1 MTTSEAQLPGSPAD
15 DDGPDGAVP
24 PARDGKKRSA
34 GPKRRPAARRQRDP
48 EGRMALRE
56 HLTEL
61 RKRVVR
67 AGLAILV
74 GSIAGWFLYN
84 PVLEYMTQPLT
95 QLAAETDRD
104 IQVNFG
110 NVATAFDLQVKMSVW
125 IGFIVSSPLWLYQLW
140 AFITPGLTSKERRY
154 ALAFVATAVPLFGA
168 GVGLSSFFIP
178 NAVGFFTSF
187 TPDGGSN
194 IIEAAVYLGFVM
206 RTVLA
211 FGIAFLLPVVLVG
224 LNFVGLLSG
233 RAVLKSWRLVLVLV
247 FTFSAIA
254 TPTPDVTAMFTLAAP
269 MLVLFTLAIGICLLS
284 DRRRSRRQPS
294 YAELADDQASAL
306 DDEAA

>member
-1 MTTSEAQLPGSPAD
+1 MPGSPAD
-15 DDGPDGAVP
+15 DDGRPARIP
-24 PARDGKKRSA
+24 PAREGQQRSA
-34 GPKRRPAARRQRDP
+34 GPKPRRRPAVRRRRDP

-56 HLTEL
+56 HLVEL

-67 AGLAILV
+67 AGLAVLV
-74 GSIAGWFLYN
+74 GSIGGWFLYD
-84 PVLEYMTQPLT
+84 PVLEYLTAPLT
-95 QLAAETDRD
+95 ELARTTDQD

-110 NVATAFDLQVKMSVW
+110 SIATAFDLQVKMSVW
-125 IGFIVSSPLWLYQLW
+125 IGFIISSPLWLYQLW

-154 ALAFVATAVPLFGA
+154 ALAFVATAVPLFLA
-168 GVGLSSFFIP
+168 GVGLSSLFIP

-187 TPDGGSN
+187 TPEGGSN

-224 LNFVGLLSG
+224 LNLVGLLSG
-233 RAVLKSWRLVLVLV
+233 RAVLKAWRWVLVLC
-247 FTFSAIA
+247 FTFAAIA

-269 MLVLFTLAIGICLLS
+269 MMVLFALAIGICLLS
-284 DRRRSRRQPS
+284 DRRRSRREPS
-294 YAELADDQASAL
+294 YAGLADDEASAI